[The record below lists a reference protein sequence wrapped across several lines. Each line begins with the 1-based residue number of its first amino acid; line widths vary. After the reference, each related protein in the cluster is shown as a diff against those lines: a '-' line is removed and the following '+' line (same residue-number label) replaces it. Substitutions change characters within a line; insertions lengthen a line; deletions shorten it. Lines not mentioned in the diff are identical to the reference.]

1 MAGEINGTN
10 IVIQNG
16 TGEIVGQMETT
27 LTMAGT
33 LIDISN
39 KSNGD
44 FITNMAGALAGKQ
57 LNFSGTLVYNSN
69 AQYQKVR
76 LDALSGT
83 PDTYTITYP
92 GTGNTTDESFTG
104 LFTPNAMSDTIPY
117 GANVSTSMTFS
128 SSGAYVHTPY
138 VA

>member
-57 LNFSGTLVYNSN
+57 LNFSGTLVYNSTQSLIQ
-69 AQYQKVR
+69 ATEILQTR
-76 LDALSGT
+76 ALRVYLHLT
-83 PDTYTITYP
+83 
-92 GTGNTTDESFTG
+92 
-104 LFTPNAMSDTIPY
+104 L
-117 GANVSTSMTFS
+117 
-128 SSGAYVHTPY
+128 
-138 VA
+138 